1 MATTVHTGE
10 TLRVIPVGSVRPMKK
25 LVVGLVVLVVVG
37 AGAWLVYDNVFA
49 STAED
54 EFTLDDVAPTTEPDD
69 AAASG
74 DAAPAAL
81 AGTWEAVAP
90 SEAGY
95 RIVEDAIAG
104 EKVVTGRT
112 TSVTGTVVL
121 SATSLESTEI
131 TVDMASVASD
141 QALRDTA
148 FRDQLLDTAQFPTA
162 VFTQDEPIEL
172 EVPAAGQTLEV
183 EVPGTL
189 VLKGVEQPATAVI
202 EGVAGDGTITIV
214 GTIEVS
220 LADFGIE
227 PPSIPN
233 VLTARDS
240 GLIEFQLF
248 LEQP

>member
-1 MATTVHTGE
+1 
-10 TLRVIPVGSVRPMKK
+10 MKK

-37 AGAWLVYDNVFA
+37 VGAWLVYDNVFA

-54 EFTLDDVAPTTEPDD
+54 EFTLDDAVPTTGADD
-69 AAASG
+69 GVGSG

-81 AGTWEAVAP
+81 TGTWEAVAP

-121 SATSLESTEI
+121 SASSLESTEI

-141 QALRDTA
+141 QPLRDTA

-162 VFTQDEPIEL
+162 VFTQDEPVEL
-172 EVPAAGQTLEV
+172 QVPDAGQTLEV
-183 EVPGTL
+183 QVPGTL
-189 VLKGVEQPATAVI
+189 VLKGVEQPATASI
-202 EGVAGDGTITIV
+202 EGVAGDRTITIV

-233 VLTARDS
+233 VLTARDTA
-240 GLIEFQLF
+240 LVEFKLF
-248 LEQP
+248 LEPT